1 MDLLHLFAA
10 IERFMRAQME
20 KKFTGKITITVN
32 CNQGGIGNAQITS
45 TFDIEKPKRIDNNGV
60 LTKR

>member
-10 IERFMRAQME
+10 IERFMRAQLE

-45 TFDIEKPKRIDNNGV
+45 TFDIEKPKRANSNEAIM
-60 LTKR
+60 KK